1 MLSKHQSRFSRPEV
15 LASIRPE
22 LLRRFLTPYQSYFHG
37 GGFDMECLNHRAGPV
52 ELTHLS
58 DILLTPVVNIPPEVA
73 NALYAVHEVAVEEN
87 TELLEMLASSEQ
99 VPLEPDSTL
108 LELAL
113 SLWMTAPKALKWIH
127 QHQSCERK
135 RAFEYFSTAGDALSD
150 FSLSAEG
157 IRQLE
162 QSLSY
167 YFKKKDWGHGCR
179 INHRPQSNEHWFLV
193 SHGERYKRQATWEE
207 GRMGTIGFRPERYD
221 LIIYDALTEELCVNA
236 QTPTQREH
244 YRKLFGFYLFGR
256 ENYFPGRSK
265 YTLEPLL
272 RDGATAL
279 FTGDIPEIESVRLSE
294 LSYVIDGNYEEVITH
309 KAYDVFASMKQHR
322 EYIPPGARLLK
333 ATFKLRYT
341 AQPKERTL
349 TLKPSN
355 VALYTRDGD
364 GPILEKW
371 LHRREFVVR
380 DRVKGHEQSEHVLA
394 VG

>member
-1 MLSKHQSRFSRPEV
+1 MK
-15 LASIRPE
+15 
-22 LLRRFLTPYQSYFHG
+22 
-37 GGFDMECLNHRAGPV
+37 CLNHRAGPV

-58 DILLTPVVNIPPEVA
+58 DVLMTTESGIPPEVA

-87 TELLEMLASSEQ
+87 TELLEMLASSEE

-113 SLWMTAPKALKWIH
+113 SLWMSAPKALKWVH

-135 RAFEYFSTAGDALSD
+135 RSFEYFSTAGDASSD

-179 INHRPQSNEHWFLV
+179 ISHRSQPNEHWFLV

-244 YRKLFGFYLFGR
+244 YRKLFGFYLFGQ

-294 LSYVIDGNYEEVITH
+294 LSYVIDGNYEEVVTH
-309 KAYDVFASMKQHR
+309 KAYDVFASMEQHR
-322 EYIPPGARLLK
+322 EHIPPGARLLK

-341 AQPKERTL
+341 GHSKERTL

-364 GPILEKW
+364 GPIL
-371 LHRREFVVR
+371 
-380 DRVKGHEQSEHVLA
+380 DG
-394 VG
+394 